1 MQNAIIAKLFDDI
14 ADYLEVAGENSFK
27 IRAYRRAAEAVAGFE
42 RPIEDATEG
51 GELEKIEGLGQATA
65 QKVRE
70 FLATGQIRY
79 LDRLRE
85 EYPEGLIEL
94 LGVPNLGPKKVQ
106 LLYKERGISNID
118 QLNEAIARGELAG
131 LAGFGPKTIANIQ
144 QGLVRLAEMSK
155 ELPLAAATNTAAGL
169 IDSLRGLGSV
179 ERAEVAGA
187 VRRGCDTVGSLDIV
201 VATSVPETVQE
212 AFAASPFVLALETK
226 SESLIE
232 AKVRPGLTARLHC
245 SAPADFGLALF
256 LATGSVAHRDAAERI
271 AAERGL
277 SLRAGAGFAT
287 EEQLYAALG
296 AAYIPPE
303 LREGG
308 AEWEMAKRGALPE
321 LLELRDIRGDLHT
334 HSTWSDGALSI
345 RGMAEAALAR
355 GYSYLAVT
363 DHSKALAMANGLDA
377 KRLREQA
384 REIAEVQAEFPA
396 LKILRGV
403 ECDIMRD
410 GSLDLDDEILHE
422 LDIVVASVHSGFT
435 LDEATQTAR
444 MIRALQHPAVDIVA
458 HPTGRVLAVRPGYDV
473 NIGALI
479 EAAREAGTSL
489 EINASERLDL
499 SDVNASRAREAGVLL
514 SIDSDAHSARML
526 PNVGYGVS
534 TARRAWCR
542 KSDILNTKSTEEL
555 LQWLKRPQAQ
565 A

>member
-1 MQNAIIAKLFDDI
+1 MQNAIVAKLFDDI

-27 IRAYRRAAEAVAGFE
+27 IRAYRKAAEAVAGYE
-42 RPIEDATEG
+42 RPIEAVTEG

-79 LDRLRE
+79 LERLRE

-94 LGVPNLGPKKVQ
+94 LSVPNLGPKKVQ
-106 LLYKERGISNID
+106 LLYRERGISNID
-118 QLNEAIARGELAG
+118 QLKDAIARGELAG
-131 LAGFGPKTIANIQ
+131 LAGFGPKTIGNIQ
-144 QGLVRLAEMSK
+144 QGLARLAEMSR
-155 ELPLAAATNTAAGL
+155 ELPLAVATNTAANLMEALGAQ
-169 IDSLRGLGSV
+169 GSV
-179 ERAEVAGA
+179 QRVEVAGA
-187 VRRGCDTVGSLDIV
+187 VRRGCDTVGSIDIV
-201 VATSVPETVQE
+201 VATSEPDIVQA
-212 AFAASPFVLALETK
+212 AFIASPFLLALEGQ
-226 SESLIE
+226 SETLLE
-232 AKVRPGLTARLHC
+232 AKVRPGVTARLHC
-245 SAPADFGLALF
+245 TSAADFGLTLF
-256 LATGSVAHRDAAERI
+256 LATGNAAHLAEAERLAAEQGI
-271 AAERGL
+271 AL
-277 SLRAGAGFAT
+277 QLGAGYGD
-287 EEQLYAALG
+287 EEQIFAALG
-296 AAYIPPE
+296 ASFIEPE

-308 AEWEMAKRGALPE
+308 AEWEMARTGTLPD
-321 LLELRDIRGDLHT
+321 LLELRDLRGDLHS

-345 RGMAEAALAR
+345 RQMAEAAQAR

-384 REIAEVQAEFPA
+384 LEIAEVQAGFPD

-435 LDEATQTAR
+435 LDEAAQTER
-444 MIRALQHPAVDIVA
+444 MIRALRHPAVDVVA
-458 HPTGRVLAVRPGYDV
+458 HPTGRVLGIRPGYDV
-473 NIGALI
+473 NIAALI
-479 EAAREAGTSL
+479 EAAREAGTAL

-499 SDVNASRAREAGVLL
+499 SDKNAALARAAGVLL